1 MSERVLLLVGTKKG
15 GFILESDAERRDW
28 RVRGPLCEGWPIH
41 DMTHDPSSGAIYAA
55 GGNEWYGPAVW
66 RSDDLGETWTHS
78 SEGITYGDDGPKIR
92 KLWNVTPAHGALY
105 AGADPAGLFRSDD
118 GGATW
123 QHVAGLRDHP
133 TRPEWEG
140 GNGGLCLHSI
150 VPHPVDPRQVWVA
163 ISAVGTMHTAD
174 AGATWT
180 LRNRGV
186 RACYRP
192 DPYPEF
198 GQCVHKLA
206 MAPGDPALLYEQT
219 HCGVY
224 RSSDGGASWQEIT
237 AGLPSQFG
245 FPMTVHPRDPRTI
258 WVIPLNGDDQ
268 GRHMPDGRA
277 AVWRSRD
284 GGDSWSDLRSGLPQE
299 NAYLGVLREAM
310 AADALDP
317 AGVYLGTGTGQLF
330 ASRDEGE
337 RWSPVADFLPPIWS
351 VDIAVVGF

>member
-1 MSERVLLLVGTKKG
+1 MSERVLLLVGTRKG

-28 RVRGPLCEGWPIH
+28 RIRGPLCEGWPIH
-41 DMTHDPSSGAIYAA
+41 DMTHDPSSGALYAA

-66 RSDDLGETWTHS
+66 RSDDLGETWSHS
-78 SEGITYGDDGPKIR
+78 SEGIAYGDEGPKIR
-92 KLWNVTPAHGALY
+92 KLWNVTPAHGSLY
-105 AGADPAGLFRSDD
+105 AGADPAGLFRSDG

-123 QHVAGLRDHP
+123 RHVGGLRDHP

-140 GNGGLCLHSI
+140 GAGGLCLHSI
-150 VPHPVDPRQVWVA
+150 VPHPTDPQRLWVA
-163 ISAVGTMHTAD
+163 ISAVGTMHTTD
-174 AGATWT
+174 GGATWT
-180 LRNRGV
+180 LQNNGV

-245 FPMTVHPRDPRTI
+245 FPMVVHPRDPRTI
-258 WVIPLNGDDQ
+258 WVVPLNGDQ
-268 GRHMPDGRA
+268 EGRYMPDGRA

-284 GGDSWSDLRSGLPQE
+284 GGDSWSDLRAGLPQE

-310 AADALDP
+310 AVDRLDP

-330 ASRDEGE
+330 ASPDEGE
-337 RWSPVADFLPPIWS
+337 HWSLVADFLPPIWS
-351 VDIAVVGF
+351 VDVAVVGR